1 MRLFRTAVLIT
12 ILGLVWVWQ
21 GCGNG
26 SGNGGSGGGGKQ
38 FGGGTSTT
46 YLAYLDP
53 VAANVNVTSIPSS
66 GTLTA
71 SAGSPYLAGS
81 QPVSMTISPDGKFI
95 YVVNAS
101 SGNVNQYAIST
112 TGALTQPVP
121 PIATGVQPSVMAIDP
136 TSRFALVANQGAST
150 LSVYS
155 INPTTGVLTATGSP
169 ITLNVTGPKT
179 IAINGNFV
187 FVASSIA
194 IDVLIFNSTTN
205 TFSFGTGSSIG
216 GGGTS
221 ANIVAMYAP
230 PQATNRLY
238 VLDASSNAIIPY
250 TVSNTGVLTQG
261 APLPVGAQPAA
272 MIADEGNR
280 FLYVANQGSN
290 NLSVFQVDPGTG
302 ALTTATVSPI
312 ATITSPTAL
321 ALDTVNHFLFV
332 AGSAPPQIQTY
343 LEDTGTGALTAKG
356 TALAV
361 TNTPAAMVVAKP

>member
-1 MRLFRTAVLIT
+1 MRLFKSAVFIS
-12 ILGLVWVWQ
+12 ILSFVWVWQ

-26 SGNGGSGGGGKQ
+26 SGGSGNGGGGKQ
-38 FGGGTSTT
+38 FGGGTTTT

-53 VAANVNVTSIPSS
+53 VAANVNVTNIPTS
-66 GTLTA
+66 GALATVT
-71 SAGSPYLAGS
+71 GSPYLAGS
-81 QPVSMTISPDGKFI
+81 QPVNMTISPDRKFI
-95 YVVNAS
+95 YVVNSS

-155 INPTTGVLTATGSP
+155 ISSTTGVLTPVGSP
-169 ITLNVTGPKT
+169 ITLNVTGPKK

-187 FVASSIA
+187 FVASTTA
-194 IDVLIFNSTTN
+194 IDVLIFNSTTS

-216 GGGTS
+216 GGGST

-238 VLDASSNAIIPY
+238 VLDAGSNAIVPY

-261 APLPVGAQPAA
+261 ASIPVGTNPTA
-272 MIADEGNR
+272 MIADEANR
-280 FLYVANQGSN
+280 VLYVANQGSN
-290 NLSVFQVDPGTG
+290 NLSAFEVDPSTG
-302 ALTTATVSPI
+302 VLSTLVVSPI
-312 ATITSPTAL
+312 STITSPTTL
-321 ALDTVNHFLFV
+321 AFDSVNHFLFV

-343 LEDTGTGALTAKG
+343 AEDTGTGALTAKG
-356 TALAV
+356 TALV
-361 TNTPAAMVVAKP
+361 VNNTPAAMVVAKP